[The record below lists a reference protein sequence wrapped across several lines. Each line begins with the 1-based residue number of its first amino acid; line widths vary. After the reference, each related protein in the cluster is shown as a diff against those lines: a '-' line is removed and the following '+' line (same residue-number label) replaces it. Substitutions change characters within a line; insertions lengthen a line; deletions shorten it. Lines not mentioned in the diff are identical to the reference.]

1 MYHVKCP
8 HQLCDENYIGESG
21 RLIVERVKD
30 HNGRD
35 HKQHILKQALKTG
48 HEHVKSSDFL
58 IISKNFDGNK
68 IKRKIA
74 EPLLIKQLRPTL
86 NIHDKSVRLKLFS

>member
-35 HKQHILKQALKTG
+35 HKQHILKHSFKTG
-48 HEHVKSSDFL
+48 HEHVESSNFS
-58 IISKNFDGNK
+58 IISKNFNGNK
-68 IKRKIA
+68 IRRKIT
-74 EPLLIKQLRPTL
+74 ESLLIKQLCPTL
-86 NIHDKSVRLKLFS
+86 NIHDKSAPLKLFN